1 MGFMYSPQLLEH
13 FEHPRHAG
21 ELPGCDASAQLENP
35 VCGDTLRIS
44 ANIRQGR
51 IVEVRFK
58 AKGCVPVMACG
69 SASAELL
76 LGKTLKEA
84 ELLSTGDLIRAV
96 GGLPEASAHAAQLA
110 LDTVGMLLKAV
121 HV

>member
-1 MGFMYSPQLLEH
+1 
-13 FEHPRHAG
+13 
-21 ELPGCDASAQLENP
+21 
-35 VCGDTLRIS
+35 
-44 ANIRQGR
+44 
-51 IVEVRFK
+51 
-58 AKGCVPVMACG
+58 MACG

-84 ELLSTGDLIRAV
+84 ELLSTGDLILAV
-96 GGLPEASAHAAQLA
+96 GELPEASAHAAQLA